1 MSADS
6 VQAIYQKINFVERDI
21 ELHKSILASIPT
33 ADKQGMEETL
43 TAIARLKNSLIALR
57 QSLAEADPAEF
68 ARLEKLDQASDRF
81 RQIAAQKTFS
91 RIITLEHHRQCTLR
105 LASGELVDCL
115 VIAEDEAGNWTA
127 LTLSGE
133 VASYSTEQAGLD
145 GE

>member
-6 VQAIYQKINFVERDI
+6 VQAIYQKINFVEQDI

-33 ADKQGMEETL
+33 ADQKGMEETL
-43 TAIARLKNSLIALR
+43 TAIAQLKNSLITLR

-68 ARLEKLDQASDRF
+68 ARLEKLDRASEQF

-91 RIITLEHHRQCTLR
+91 RIITLEHHRHCTLR
-105 LASGELVDCL
+105 LAGGQLVDCL
-115 VIAEDEAGNWTA
+115 VIAEDEAGDWTV

-133 VASYSTEQAGLD
+133 VAGYSAEQAGLN
-145 GE
+145 EE